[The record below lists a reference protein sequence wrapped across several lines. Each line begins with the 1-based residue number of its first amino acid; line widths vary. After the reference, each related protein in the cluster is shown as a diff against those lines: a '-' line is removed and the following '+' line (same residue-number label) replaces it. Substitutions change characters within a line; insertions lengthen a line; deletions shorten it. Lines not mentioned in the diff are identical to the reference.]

1 MRYVEIGSMIICNN
15 EEVKVVDK
23 YQEGGR
29 SYFVLKTSK
38 GLKSVPAGKII
49 WNGKNNFVT
58 ADGYVVSNLIAEAEK
73 VISGIKEKMKTWDS
87 ENLNPVGFHREEAI
101 DNFFMEY
108 LRNELDVKS
117 DKQIGFIVKKVVKAL
132 EEI

>member
-1 MRYVEIGSMIICNN
+1 
-15 EEVKVVDK
+15 
-23 YQEGGR
+23 
-29 SYFVLKTSK
+29 
-38 GLKSVPAGKII
+38 
-49 WNGKNNFVT
+49 
-58 ADGYVVSNLIAEAEK
+58 
-73 VISGIKEKMKTWDS
+73 MKTWDS

-117 DKQIGFIVKKVVKAL
+117 DEQIGFIVKKVVKAL

>member
-1 MRYVEIGSMIICNN
+1 VEIGSTIICNN
-15 EEVKVVDK
+15 EEVKVIDK
-23 YQEGGR
+23 YQEDGR

-38 GLKSVPAGKII
+38 GLKSVPAGKIM
-49 WNGKNNFVT
+49 WNGKDNFVT

-73 VISGIKEKMKTWDS
+73 VISGIKGKMKTWDS
-87 ENLNPVGFHREEAI
+87 ENLNSVGFHREEAI
-101 DNFFMEY
+101 DSFFMEY